1 MSGKVVFQEKTED
14 GVDVVIR
21 YPNEADAQAMCDYI
35 NDLSKEQTFVRFQ
48 GEKYSLEDESE
59 YLKGQLK
66 RISEKRTVQL
76 LLFLDDKL
84 IGITGIDLKDKTEK
98 HEGVF
103 GISVDDEHR
112 GQGFGKKLMQITL
125 DEAVANLPD
134 LRIVTLG
141 VFSENKL
148 AYEMYEK
155 FGFKE
160 YGRLPEGVFRKGE
173 YDDHIYM
180 YKKVR

>member
-1 MSGKVVFQEKTED
+1 
-14 GVDVVIR
+14 
-21 YPNEADAQAMCDYI
+21 MCDYI

-48 GEKYSLEDESE
+48 GEEQSLEDETK
-59 YLKGQLK
+59 YLEGQLK
-66 RISEKRTVQL
+66 RITEKRTVQL
-76 LLFLDDKL
+76 LLFVGDKL
-84 IGITGIDLKDKTEK
+84 VGIAGIDLKDKTEK

-103 GISVDDEHR
+103 GISVDEEQR
-112 GQGFGKKLMQITL
+112 GKGLGKKLMQITL
-125 DEAVANLPD
+125 DEAVANMQD

-141 VFSENKL
+141 VFGGNKL
-148 AYEMYEK
+148 AFEMYEK

-180 YKKVR
+180 YKEVR